1 MDSSERRSSTF
12 IDLLGFLSLH
22 VACSTFIIYLCVSF
36 LIYDYEWHQKG
47 CQWLL
52 NNNRP
57 WNRMLESNQPP
68 HLHNRPT
75 QFFFKLKKQRCVY
88 WVVPAMYFTL
98 LLSLT
103 DVFSIFSPCSLWWET
118 KDGEHECICKSI
130 VSFTF
135 MGEIKVEVSLTAVVQ
150 DSMKRI
156 SSNRRAAKRLQKRF
170 CKWS

>member
-1 MDSSERRSSTF
+1 MIIDLIFEFGWCRALLLRKLVCVMDSSERRSSTF

-75 QFFFKLKKQRCVY
+75 QFFFQTKKTKVCLLGCPCNVFH
-88 WVVPAMYFTL
+88 FTTFT
-98 LLSLT
+98 LT
-103 DVFSIFSPCSLWWET
+103 DVSSIFSPCSLWWET

-135 MGEIKVEVSLTAVVQ
+135 MGEIS
-150 DSMKRI
+150 
-156 SSNRRAAKRLQKRF
+156 
-170 CKWS
+170 WG